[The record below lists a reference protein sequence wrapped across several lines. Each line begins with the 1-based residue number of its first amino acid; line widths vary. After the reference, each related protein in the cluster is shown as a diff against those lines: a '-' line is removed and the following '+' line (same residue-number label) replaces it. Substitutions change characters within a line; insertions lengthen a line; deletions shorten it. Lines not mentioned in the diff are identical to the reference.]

1 LDKIYKS
8 KGKRA
13 LYTIAPISVRF
24 LGQHL
29 FLPKLLGNNRS
40 LC

>member
-1 LDKIYKS
+1 LCKINKS

-13 LYTIAPISVRF
+13 LYTIALVSVGF

-29 FLPKLLGNNRS
+29 FLPRFLGNNRS
-40 LC
+40 LF

>member
-1 LDKIYKS
+1 LHKINKN

-13 LYTIAPISVRF
+13 LYTITLISVGF

-29 FLPKLLGNNRS
+29 FLPKFRGNNRS